1 MFLTMLLVTLILAGL
16 ISALVAYLFT
26 GPLSQILR
34 RIASTDISDAWVRYM
49 QFAILVVGVSGG
61 VRIYN
66 LERYVT
72 PPSWQKDAKILELTG
87 ERWVLE
93 LYGTAIG
100 ALQAIAWLLLVFFA
114 VALVAYVVV
123 RLGEM
128 KWGARRPEPGA

>member
-1 MFLTMLLVTLILAGL
+1 MFLTLLPVTLVLAGL

-26 GPLSQILR
+26 SSLRLILR
-34 RIASTDISDAWVRYM
+34 RIVSQDLGDAWVRYM
-49 QFAILVVGVSGG
+49 QFAILVVGISGG

-72 PPSWQKDAKILELTG
+72 APAWQKDAKVLELTG

-100 ALQAIAWLLLVFFA
+100 TLQAIAWLLLVFFA
-114 VALVAYVVV
+114 VALIAYVIV
-123 RLGEM
+123 RFGEM
-128 KWGARRPEPGA
+128 KWGAGQK